1 MWKGVAMAD
10 DRREAIGIIGAL
22 SDAGLLRTVA
32 SGESEAAEG
41 SEVVRM
47 IGALREAGLLAAAVG
62 PTPPPNPRQEPQVG
76 DNVWTQAIRQVIK
89 RVEPGGLREIS
100 FMSKQEEGRWW
111 AVECRFPPNDS
122 HWIAEIDKVL
132 GSPKPS
138 ILHVQVEVTRLTGAA
153 GVTFVFEGK
162 LKDLTAVYRTTSS
175 GPGLPDR
182 PASHSGHPPRCGA
195 VAHPPPA
202 CL

>member
-1 MWKGVAMAD
+1 MAD

-41 SEVVRM
+41 SEAVRM
-47 IGALREAGLLAAAVG
+47 IGALREAGLLAAGAVG
-62 PTPPPNPRQEPQVG
+62 PTPPPDPRQEPQVG
-76 DNVWTQAIRQVIK
+76 DNVWTQAIRQVVK

-132 GSPKPS
+132 ASPKPS
-138 ILHVQVEVTRLTGAA
+138 ILHVQVEVTRVTGAA

-162 LKDLTAVYRTTSS
+162 LKDLTAVYRT
-175 GPGLPDR
+175 PALP
-182 PASHSGHPPRCGA
+182 SWTY
-195 VAHPPPA
+195 
-202 CL
+202 